1 MNGRSIVALATFLI
15 FVILVALV
23 FTHLGSKSKAYS
35 LLLLAASLAG
45 FFASKG
51 PGRSN

>member
-1 MNGRSIVALATFLI
+1 MNGRSIAALATFLI

-23 FTHLGSKSKAYS
+23 FTHLGNLP
-35 LLLLAASLAG
+35 LLVAAILAG